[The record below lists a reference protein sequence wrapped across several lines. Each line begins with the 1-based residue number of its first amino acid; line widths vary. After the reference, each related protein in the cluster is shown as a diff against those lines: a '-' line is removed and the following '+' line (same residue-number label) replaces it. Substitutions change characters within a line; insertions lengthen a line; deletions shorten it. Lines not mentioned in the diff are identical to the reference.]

1 MLQFAYIDYLFFKQ
15 IIILNQKAE
24 KIETFVKI
32 KIRSVWLLGRQET
45 LEKY

>member
-15 IIILNQKAE
+15 IIILKQKSE
-24 KIETFVKI
+24 KIEIFVEI